1 MNRLFNNLKLGVD
14 LNKDNEC
21 LYKTNYGIFISFFE
35 KDYSIY
41 HQCIKKIHRNKL
53 FKLKDKSKLLG
64 INLKS
69 ISDEF
74 VMLELN
80 ITSYNEK
87 DDLSAQF
94 SIIINEII
102 NRLDRNEF
110 ECEVFNRELF
120 SNIKL
125 YEG

>member
-1 MNRLFNNLKLGVD
+1 MNRLSNNLELGVD
-14 LNKDNEC
+14 LNKDNEY
-21 LYKTNYGIFISFFE
+21 LYKTNYGIFISYFE
-35 KDYSIY
+35 KNYSIY
-41 HQCIKKIHRNKL
+41 HQGIKKIHRNKL

-64 INLKS
+64 VNLKS

-102 NRLDRNEF
+102 NRLDKNEF
-110 ECEVFNRELF
+110 ECEMFNRELF

-125 YEG
+125 YEE